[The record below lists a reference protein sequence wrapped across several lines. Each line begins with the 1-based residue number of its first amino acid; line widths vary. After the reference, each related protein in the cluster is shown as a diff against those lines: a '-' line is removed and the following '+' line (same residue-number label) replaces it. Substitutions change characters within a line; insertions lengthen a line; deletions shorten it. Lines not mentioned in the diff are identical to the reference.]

1 MLWKN
6 ANVADATQKNAHANV
21 ARRIKCQNQM
31 KEPTTTDNSK
41 GENHVSTYCET
52 CKCDP
57 CDCGWGS

>member
-6 ANVADATQKNAHANV
+6 VNVADATQKNVHVNV
-21 ARRIKCQNQM
+21 VRRIKCQNQT
-31 KEPTTTDNSK
+31 KEAITADNSK
-41 GENHVSTYCET
+41 GENHVSTYCEA